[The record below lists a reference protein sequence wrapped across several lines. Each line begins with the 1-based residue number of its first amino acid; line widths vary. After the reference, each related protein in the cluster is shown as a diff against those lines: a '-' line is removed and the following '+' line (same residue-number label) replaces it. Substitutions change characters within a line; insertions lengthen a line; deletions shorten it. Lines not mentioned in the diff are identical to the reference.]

1 MKLAVIILLLLA
13 LLVLIRRNLLQIDLS
28 FPLFASL
35 VLLGFAS
42 MSDPFIYWAAASL
55 GIIYPPVAIIF
66 MAIAIL
72 LGLITVL
79 AIAYSQLRYRQLML
93 LRYIAETE
101 LRIQESELRQS
112 IE

>member
-1 MKLAVIILLLLA
+1 MQFIIIATLA
-13 LLVLIRRNLLQIDLS
+13 LILIVLIRRKLLQVDLS

-42 MSDPFIYWAAASL
+42 MSDQFILWAAAAL
-55 GIIYPPVAIIF
+55 GIVYPPVAIIF

-72 LGLITVL
+72 LGLITIL
-79 AIAYSQLRYRQLML
+79 AVAYSQLRYRQLML

-101 LRIQESELRQS
+101 LGRQELERRTDS
-112 IE
+112 

>member
-1 MKLAVIILLLLA
+1 MQIAIVVALALA
-13 LLVLIRRNLLQIDLS
+13 LLILVRRNLLQVDLS

-42 MSDPFIYWAAASL
+42 MSERFILWAAASV

-72 LGLITVL
+72 LGLITIL

-93 LRYIAETE
+93 LRYLAETE
-101 LRIQESELRQS
+101 LQRQEQDRQKAS
-112 IE
+112 P